1 MNEGTQI
8 IDNAIYS
15 YKTKDGVTCHTPNAN
30 FAHSRS
36 IAHGTE
42 NVYVEYASTEEN

>member
-8 IDNAIYS
+8 IENAIYS
-15 YKTKDGVTCHTPNAN
+15 YKTKSGIVCYTPNAN

-36 IAHGTE
+36 VAHGTE
-42 NVYVEYASTEEN
+42 DVYVEYPQTEEN

>member
-8 IDNAIYS
+8 TENEIYS
-15 YKTKDGVTCHTPNAN
+15 YKTKEGIVCYTPNAN

-36 IAHGTE
+36 ISHGTE
-42 NVYVEYASTEEN
+42 NVYVEYFSTEEN